1 MSWPG
6 VIMDR
11 VLAELYAQA
20 PVGLTVLEIA
30 AATGERPN
38 SIWKSLRALITE
50 GWVTRHKGPSRIGR
64 RRFIYRVV
72 E

>member
-1 MSWPG
+1 
-6 VIMDR
+6 MDR

-30 AATGERPN
+30 EAIGERPN

-64 RRFIYRVV
+64 RRFIYRVAD
-72 E
+72 

>member
-1 MSWPG
+1 MSRPG

-20 PVGLTVLEIA
+20 PVGLTVLELA

-38 SIWKSLRALITE
+38 SIWKSLRGLITE

-64 RRFIYRVV
+64 RRFIYEVSD
-72 E
+72 